1 MIKYFYNLITKKDLN
16 HLIFLFLGM
25 FVAAAIEMIG
35 LSAIPVF
42 IMMIVDS
49 KKLINIFSNSFI
61 NNYIQNLERSEQI
74 IFGAS
79 FLIIIFFLKNIYLS
93 FYYYFQTKVTGVLRQ
108 NISTKLFFKYINA
121 EYKFHINNNPSI
133 LTRNIINS
141 VNGTVN
147 VIISSLTIAK
157 ESLILLVI
165 FLLLLLNEPIVS
177 VTVFL
182 FLIFFSGSFI
192 LFTKKILTYRGKNYE
207 LLREKQ
213 LKIINHSFG
222 SIRETK
228 ILNKENY
235 LINIFNKNLN
245 KMEDQLFYLTFLGQV
260 PKLFLEFIAV
270 FSLASL
276 SIIFIMLN
284 LTTEQIL
291 PLISLIAVCSI
302 RLIPAFNLILSS
314 LSARRFSIESVK
326 IISNEF
332 KIEQDNLIIRDKNI
346 SLKKKIFSNKIEFK
360 NVYFSHENSGKNI
373 LENISFSINLGE
385 KIGIIGKSGS
395 GKSTLV
401 DLILGLIK
409 PTQGKILID
418 DFDINENLQI
428 WQRSIGYIPQDI
440 YLLDDTIKNNI
451 ALGIDPEEINNE
463 LLLNAIKLSSL
474 ESYINSLEQKENT
487 NIGNRGIKVSGG
499 QKQRIGFARA
509 LYHNPKVL
517 ILDEATS
524 SLDSSTEKKVMDDIY
539 KASNDKT
546 MIIITHKHNSIYN
559 CDKVL
564 LLNDGKI
571 IDQGIFSEIKKR
583 QLFL

>member
-16 HLIFLFLGM
+16 NLIFLFLAM
-25 FVAAAIEMIG
+25 FIAAAIEMIG

-42 IMMIVDS
+42 IMIIVDS
-49 KKLINIFSNSFI
+49 KNLINIFSSSFI
-61 NNYIQNLERSEQI
+61 SDYIQNLEKSKQVI
-74 IFGAS
+74 VGAS

-93 FYYYFQTKVTGVLRQ
+93 IYFYFQTKVTRVLRE
-108 NISTKLFFKYINA
+108 NISSKLFIKYINA
-121 EYKFHINNNPSI
+121 EYKFHINNNLSV
-133 LTRNIINS
+133 LTRNLINS
-141 VNGTVN
+141 VNAAVS

-165 FLLLLLNEPIVS
+165 FLLLLLNEPMVS
-177 VTVFL
+177 ISIFL
-182 FLIFFSGSFI
+182 FLLIVSFFFIF
-192 LFTKKILTYRGKNYE
+192 FTKKILTYRGKNFE
-207 LLREKQ
+207 FLREKQ

-235 LINIFNKNLN
+235 LINIFNKNLS
-245 KMEDQLFYLTFLGQV
+245 KLEDQLFYLTFLGQT

-276 SIIFIMLN
+276 TIIFIILN

-291 PLISLIAVCSI
+291 PLISLIAVCCI
-302 RLIPAFNLILSS
+302 RLIPAFNQILSS
-314 LSARRFSIESVK
+314 LSARRFSIQSVK

-332 KIEQDNLIIRDKNI
+332 KIVPDKLIIKEINI
-346 SLKKKIFSNKIEFK
+346 SLKKNIFSNKIEFK
-360 NVYFSHENSGKNI
+360 NVYFSHENSSKII
-373 LENISFSINLGE
+373 LENISFTINLGE
-385 KIGIIGKSGS
+385 KIGIIGKSGA

-409 PTQGKILID
+409 PIQGKILID
-418 DFDINENLQI
+418 NVDINENLQL
-428 WQRSIGYIPQDI
+428 WQKLIGYVPQDI

-451 ALGIDPEEINNE
+451 ALGVNPEEINNE
-463 LLLNAIKLSSL
+463 LLLNSIKSSSL
-474 ESYINSLEQKENT
+474 ETYINSLPQRENT

-509 LYHNPKVL
+509 LYHNPRVI

-524 SLDSSTEKKVMDDIY
+524 SLDSSTEKKVMDDIH
-539 KASNDKT
+539 KVSEDKT

-559 CDKVL
+559 CDKIL
-564 LLNDGKI
+564 LLHDGKI
-571 IDQGIFSEIKKR
+571 IDQGTYSEIKKR